1 MTSLS
6 HNWFSGWSMIGAYR
20 PIPINCEHYHSL
32 EFYEHG
38 SNLRI
43 YLVFFVISDSFMR
56 LTPLEIPCSLA
67 HEALLN
73 SSPLNMECK
82 NFSII

>member
-1 MTSLS
+1 
-6 HNWFSGWSMIGAYR
+6 MIGVYW
-20 PIPINCEHYHSL
+20 PISVNCERYHFL
-32 EFYEHG
+32 EYYKHE

-43 YLVFFVISDSFMR
+43 YEVCFVISDSFMR

-67 HEALLN
+67 HKTLLN

-82 NFSII
+82 NFSVI